1 VKRLMLGGALCAALT
16 ACGQPTA
23 VIPASAGT
31 VHLDR
36 TLTPADVATD
46 DVRLICTPG
55 HAAAVR
61 MPLSEWHRVAPQV
74 FATYG
79 VDFGQHRNYELDHL
93 VPLELGG
100 SNAPSNLWPE
110 PLAEAK
116 RKDQIENQLHQRVC
130 AGTPSTE
137 AGHGPVRLDIHTAQ
151 QAMRLWADGEPLP

>member
-1 VKRLMLGGALCAALT
+1 MLGGALCAALA
-16 ACGQPTA
+16 ACGQPAA
-23 VIPASAGT
+23 VTPASAGA

-36 TLTPADVATD
+36 TLTPGDVATD

-55 HAAAVR
+55 HASAVR
-61 MPLSEWHRVAPQV
+61 MPLSEWDRVAPQV

-79 VDFGQHRNYELDHL
+79 VDFGRHRSYELDHL

-116 RKDQIENQLHQRVC
+116 RKDQIENQLHRRVC
-130 AGTPSTE
+130 AGE
-137 AGHGPVRLDIHTAQ
+137 LDIHTAQ

>member
-1 VKRLMLGGALCAALT
+1 MLGGALCAALT

-23 VIPASAGT
+23 VTPASAGT
-31 VHLDR
+31 VRLDR
-36 TLTPADVATD
+36 TLTPGDVATD

-55 HAAAVR
+55 HASAVR

-74 FATYG
+74 FSTYG

-130 AGTPSTE
+130 AGT
-137 AGHGPVRLDIHTAQ
+137 LDIHTAQ